1 MATRLYRRCV
11 NVSGPACGSWRAA
24 AALAVLAIGLGG
36 CATPAERF
44 AEAAHTMNLEPQV
57 ATGSGFRHRLYWKN
71 RSRESPILHV
81 YVDGDGT
88 VNIAGYPAAEP
99 TPRNPL
105 VLRLLALDPG
115 PAVLVGRPCYY
126 GLATDA
132 ECGPQLW
139 TDARYSETV
148 VASMAAVVR
157 QLVAEGGY
165 RQVAWFGHSGGGT
178 IAMLTAARVP
188 ESAAVVTVAAN
199 LDIDAWTDARGARR
213 LAGSLNPARQPALPD
228 AVIQRHYAGGR
239 DEIVPPDVTRRGLN
253 GASDLTVVAD
263 YDHRCC
269 WEKLWPTVLADLAQ
283 AGL

>member
-1 MATRLYRRCV
+1 V
-11 NVSGPACGSWRAA
+11 
-24 AALAVLAIGLGG
+24 
-36 CATPAERF
+36 
-44 AEAAHTMNLEPQV
+44 
-57 ATGSGFRHRLYWKN
+57 
-71 RSRESPILHV
+71 LHV

-126 GLATDA
+126 GLAADPS
-132 ECGPQLW
+132 CGPELW
-139 TDARYSETV
+139 TDARYSEAV

-157 QLVAEGGY
+157 RLVAERGY

-178 IAMLTAARVP
+178 IAMLSAARVP

-199 LDIDAWTDARGARR
+199 LDIDAWTDARGARH
-213 LAGSLNPARQPALPD
+213 LAGSLNPARQPALPG
-228 AVIQRHYAGGR
+228 AVVQRHYAGGR

-253 GASDLTVVAD
+253 GASDLTVIAD

-269 WEKLWPTVLADLAQ
+269 WEKLWPSVLADLAKS
-283 AGL
+283 GL